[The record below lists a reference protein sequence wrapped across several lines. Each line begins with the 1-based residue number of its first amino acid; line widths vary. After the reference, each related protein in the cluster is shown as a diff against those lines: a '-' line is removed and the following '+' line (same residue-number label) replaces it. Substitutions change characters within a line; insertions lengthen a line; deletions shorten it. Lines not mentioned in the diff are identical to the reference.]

1 MEFKVFRIY
10 QDSIESMTGTT
21 FEEEKPDKQEVTKE
35 DVSVDDISKQIQR
48 KPRKFIKVPS

>member
-1 MEFKVFRIY
+1 MEFKVFRID
-10 QDSIESMTGTT
+10 QDSIESMTGTR
-21 FEEEKPDKQEVTKE
+21 FDEEKPDNQEMTKE